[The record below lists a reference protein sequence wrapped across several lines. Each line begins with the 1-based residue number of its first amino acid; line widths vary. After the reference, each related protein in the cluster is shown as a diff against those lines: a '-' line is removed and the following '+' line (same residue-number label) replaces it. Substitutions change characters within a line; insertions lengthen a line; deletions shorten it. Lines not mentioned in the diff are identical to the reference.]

1 MGNKSNLEIMVS
13 LPHFRNYFEGK
24 KVFLTGHT
32 GFKGSWLLQI
42 LAMCNAE
49 IKGFSLAPQKEIDLY
64 NQIDGDR
71 LCDSIIHDLRDA
83 EFLKKEIVDFQPDYI
98 FHLAAQPL
106 VIEGYQNPLYT
117 FEVNAQGTANVLD
130 AIRGLEKPCVAVM
143 ITTDKVYENHDDNS
157 LFHEEDKLGGYDP
170 YSASKAAC
178 EIVISSYRNSF
189 FNPKNYYNHQKVIVS
204 MRAGNVIGGGDYAD
218 NRIIPDIIKSIQQ
231 NELLTLRNPL
241 ATRPWQHVL
250 EPLGAY
256 LLVATKAFDHPL
268 DFATSYNI
276 GPEKEDVLSV
286 ENLTQIA
293 IETMQKGQY
302 EIAKEAPKLHEA
314 ATLMLDISKIKKEMN
329 WLPKWNAKQAIQN
342 TILWYVNEE
351 NATSKCTA
359 EIKNYFNI

>member
-1 MGNKSNLEIMVS
+1 MVS
-13 LPHFRNYFEGK
+13 LAHFQNHFEGK

-42 LAMCNAE
+42 LAMCKAD
-49 IKGFSLAPQKEIDLY
+49 IKGYSLAPQKEIDLY
-64 NQIDGDR
+64 NQINGDR
-71 LCDSIIHDLRDA
+71 LCNSIIHDLRGAD
-83 EFLKKEIVDFQPDYI
+83 FLKKEILDFQPDYI

-106 VIEGYQNPLYT
+106 VIEGYEKPLYT
-117 FEVNAQGTANVLD
+117 FEVNTQGTANLLE

-157 LFHEEDKLGGYDP
+157 LFHEDDKLGGYDP

-189 FNPKNYYNHQKVIVS
+189 FNPKNYDAHQKVIVS

-231 NELLTLRNPL
+231 NETLILRNPL

-256 LLVATKAFDHPL
+256 LLVATKAFENPTA
-268 DFATSYNI
+268 FATSYNI

-286 ENLTQIA
+286 ESLTQIA

-314 ATLMLDISKIKKEMN
+314 ATLMLDISKIKTALN

-342 TILWYVNEE
+342 TVLWYVNEE
-351 NATSKCTA
+351 DATSKCTA
-359 EIKNYFNI
+359 EINNYFNQF